1 MSLSVEDK
9 FAIQELINRYA
20 HNADFAAPEAMR
32 EIFANNGRFCVNAMD
47 IDIEGIDNI
56 ISFFEQMRAALE
68 GVHHVTTGTIID
80 AGDHADI
87 ATASSY
93 IQTVQGAESGTTIA
107 SIGRY
112 QDTLVRTD
120 NGWRFQSRSVVF

>member
-1 MSLSVEDK
+1 MSLSFEDK

-20 HNADFAAPEAMR
+20 HNADFAEPAAMR
-32 EIFANNGRFCVNAMD
+32 DIFAADGTFSVAAMD
-47 IDIEGIDNI
+47 ISIQGIDNI
-56 ISFFEQMRAALE
+56 IAFFEQMRASLE

-80 AGDHADI
+80 AGDDADS

-93 IQTVQGAESGTTIA
+93 IQTVQRSDDGTTIA

-112 QDTLVRTD
+112 QDVLVRSAE
-120 NGWRFQSRSVVF
+120 GWRFKERAVVF